1 MQLQTSKTLDALKI
15 ETWHSPCYTV
25 GLRRLLV
32 GEDLLSNITA
42 AILAGGKSSR
52 MGSDKSF
59 AVLNNKSIFQYVLN
73 CIRELGIPTILITN
87 SPDKYAT
94 YALPMYQ
101 DSVPDQGALGGLYT
115 AIQKS
120 ETDFTLCVACDMPF
134 LNVNLLKYLLQ
145 LCTPDWD
152 VVVPRIGERPEAIH
166 AVYRKTCL
174 EAIKAQLAAGKLKA
188 SGFFNQVRVCYVDEE
203 VIRQFDPDL
212 RSFMNVNTPDDLE
225 TAHKLMKG

>member
-1 MQLQTSKTLDALKI
+1 LFA
-15 ETWHSPCYTV
+15 
-25 GLRRLLV
+25 

-73 CIRELGIPTILITN
+73 CIQELGLPTILITN
-87 SPDKYAT
+87 SPDKYAA
-94 YALPMYQ
+94 YALRMYE
-101 DSVPDQGALGGLYT
+101 DIVPDQGALGGLYT

-134 LNVNLLKYLLQ
+134 LNVSLLKHLLQ
-145 LCTPDWD
+145 LCSPDWD
-152 VVVPRIGERPEAIH
+152 VVVPCIGERPEAMH
-166 AVYRKTCL
+166 AVYRKTCT
-174 EAIKAQLAAGKLKA
+174 EAIKVQLAAGKLKA
-188 SGFFNQVRVCYVDEE
+188 SGFFDQMRVCYVDEA

-212 RSFMNVNTPDDLE
+212 RSFMNVNTLDDLE
-225 TAHKLMKG
+225 TALRLTKE